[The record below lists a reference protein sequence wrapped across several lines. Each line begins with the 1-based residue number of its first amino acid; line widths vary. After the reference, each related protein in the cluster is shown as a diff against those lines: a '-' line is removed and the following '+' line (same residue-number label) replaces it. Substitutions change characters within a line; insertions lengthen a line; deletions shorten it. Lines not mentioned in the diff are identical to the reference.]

1 MHHHD
6 AHDHHHPHTH
16 GHGHDHGHAHGHDH
30 HHHHGDHHH
39 DHGHDHAP
47 VRDRTH
53 HHSRR
58 DFFGLTF
65 GGVLAGATVLEEA
78 FLRAGWARAQSNTAD
93 TNLFDIQKIA
103 DGVYAAIA
111 KPQILTN
118 CNAAIFV
125 GAREVVI
132 VDAHSKP
139 SAASALIAQIRKD
152 ITTKPVRYLINTHFH
167 WDHSQGD
174 RAYKA
179 AANGGK
185 FDIIASQTT
194 KEWLVAQG
202 RNRMKESLEA
212 VPGQIDTLRA
222 RMAKNPAE
230 KAFCED
236 NIRKLQ
242 AYQAEMKDYPL
253 ELPTITFAKEY
264 EIKDPAGDLHLAF
277 HGKAHTAGDIA
288 VYCPQ
293 KKVVA
298 SGDVVIGFLPNLGD
312 GYPRPWPKT
321 IDSIGGLDFNRVIPG
336 HGPVHTDKS
345 RMGQLRNYIE
355 DLTGRVEAA
364 KKAGKPLD
372 EVKKTI
378 TVASLPTFKSNGYG
392 AWVDDNLKKYGVYI
406 GARTA
411 LEDRLTQNIEAI
423 YKNLDR
429 V

>member
-1 MHHHD
+1 MQHD
-6 AHDHHHPHTH
+6 AAHGHSHHPHS
-16 GHGHDHGHAHGHDH
+16 GHDHDH
-30 HHHHGDHHH
+30 HHHHGEHDHDHHH
-39 DHGHDHAP
+39 DHGHDPASVH
-47 VRDRTH
+47 VHGH

-58 DFFGLTF
+58 DFFSRVF
-65 GGVLAGATVLEEA
+65 GSALVGATVLEEA
-78 FLRAGWARAQSNTAD
+78 FLRASWARAQSNGAS

-103 DGVYAAIA
+103 DGVYAAVS
-111 KPQILTN
+111 KPQLLTN

-125 GAREVVI
+125 GSKDVVI

-139 SAASALIAQIRKD
+139 SAASALIAQIKKEV
-152 ITTKPVRYLINTHFH
+152 TTKPVRYLVNTHFH

-179 AANGGK
+179 AAGSGK
-185 FDIIASQTT
+185 LDIIASETT
-194 KEWLVAQG
+194 KQWMVEQG
-202 RNRMKESLEA
+202 RNRLKESLDG
-212 VPGQIDTLRA
+212 VPGMIDTLRA
-222 RMAKNPAE
+222 RLAKNPAE

-264 EIKDPAGDLHLAF
+264 QIKDPAGDLHLAF

-293 KKVVA
+293 KKVIA
-298 SGDVVIGFLPNLGD
+298 AGDVVIGFLPNLGD

-321 IDSIGGLDFNRVIPG
+321 IDSIGGLEFNSVIPG
-336 HGPVHTDKS
+336 HGPVQQGRA
-345 RMGQLRNYIE
+345 RMTQMRNYIE
-355 DLTGRVEAA
+355 ELTGRVEAA

-372 EVKKTI
+372 EVRKII
-378 TVASLPTFKSNGYG
+378 TPDSLSSLKSNGYG
-392 AWVDDNLKKYGVYI
+392 SWVNENLTKYAVYI
-406 GARTA
+406 GPRTA
-411 LEDRLTQNIEAI
+411 FQDRLTQNIDAI

-429 V
+429 A